1 MNEPHDTTTRNAQF
15 EADWQVPAFTLQELQ
30 PKQHDYCVC
39 IPVINEGER
48 LLNQLHTMH
57 ALGLHHRVDV
67 LIADG
72 GSTDGS
78 TAPEQLAALGV
89 RAILTKTGPGKLS
102 AQLRMGFAY
111 ALQQGYRGII
121 TVDGNGKDGVEAI
134 PQFVRE
140 LETGLDFVQGS
151 RYVAGGQA
159 INTPLI
165 RTLAINLLHAPLIN
179 LAARYKYTDT
189 TNGFRAFSRKYLL
202 HPRVQPFRDVFSTYE
217 LLAYLSVR
225 ASQLGLRTKEIPV
238 VRRYPSSGK
247 TPTKISHFRG
257 NFLLLAI
264 LWKTL
269 RGAFNV
275 TTS

>member
-1 MNEPHDTTTRNAQF
+1 MNEQYDPLTSTSQF
-15 EADWQVPAFTLQELQ
+15 EADWQVPTFTLQELQ
-30 PKQHDYCVC
+30 TKQQTYCVC

-48 LLNQLHTMH
+48 LLNQLRTMDS
-57 ALGLHHRVDV
+57 LDLHKQVDV

-78 TAPEQLAALGV
+78 TDSALLASLGV

-111 ALQQGYRGII
+111 ALQQGYQGII

-134 PQFVRE
+134 PHFVQE
-140 LETGLDFVQGS
+140 LEAGLDFVQGS
-151 RYVAGGQA
+151 RYVPGGQA

-179 LAARYKYTDT
+179 LAAGYKYTDT
-189 TNGFRAFSRKYLL
+189 TNGFRAFSRNYLL
-202 HPRVQPFRDVFSTYE
+202 HPRVQPFREVFSTYE

-269 RGAFNV
+269 RGAFNGIN
-275 TTS
+275 

>member
-1 MNEPHDTTTRNAQF
+1 MNDQHAAVTSSSQF
-15 EADWQVPAFTLQELQ
+15 DAHWQVPAFILQELQ
-30 PKQHDYCVC
+30 DKQHAYCVC

-48 LLNQLHTMH
+48 LLNQLRTMH
-57 ALGLHHRVDV
+57 SLRLHKQVDV

-78 TAPEQLAALGV
+78 TDPELLASLGV
-89 RAILTKTGPGKLS
+89 RAILIKTGSGKLS

-111 ALQQGYRGII
+111 ALQQGYQGII

-134 PQFVRE
+134 PRFVQQ
-140 LETGLDFVQGS
+140 LAAGLDFVQGS
-151 RYVAGGQA
+151 RYVPGGQA

-189 TNGFRAFSRKYLL
+189 TNGFRAFSRNYLL
-202 HPRVQPFRDVFSTYE
+202 HPCVQPFREVFSTYE

-238 VRRYPSSGK
+238 VRRYPPSGK

-269 RGAFNV
+269 RGVFNV
-275 TTS
+275 TIP

>member
-1 MNEPHDTTTRNAQF
+1 
-15 EADWQVPAFTLQELQ
+15 
-30 PKQHDYCVC
+30 
-39 IPVINEGER
+39 
-48 LLNQLHTMH
+48 
-57 ALGLHHRVDV
+57 
-67 LIADG
+67 
-72 GSTDGS
+72 
-78 TAPEQLAALGV
+78 
-89 RAILTKTGPGKLS
+89 
-102 AQLRMGFAY
+102 MGFAY
-111 ALQQGYRGII
+111 ALQQGYRGIV

-134 PQFVRE
+134 PRFVQE
-140 LETGLDFVQGS
+140 LEAGLDFVQGS
-151 RYVAGGQA
+151 RYVPGGQA
-159 INTPLI
+159 INTPLL
-165 RTLAINLLHAPLIN
+165 RTLAIKLLHAPLIN

-189 TNGFRAFSRKYLL
+189 TNGFRAFSRNYLL
-202 HPRVQPFRDVFSTYE
+202 HAGVQPFREVFSTYE

-275 TTS
+275 TTL

>member
-1 MNEPHDTTTRNAQF
+1 MNQQQQFTTSTSQF
-15 EADWQVPAFTLQELQ
+15 AADWQVPAFTLQEVQ
-30 PKQHDYCVC
+30 PKQHDHCVC
-39 IPVINEGER
+39 IPVINEGDR
-48 LLNQLHTMH
+48 LLNQLRTMH
-57 ALGLHHRVDV
+57 ALGLHNQVDV

-78 TAPEQLAALGV
+78 TDPALLSSLGV

-111 ALQQGYRGII
+111 ALQQGYQGII

-134 PQFVRE
+134 PRFVQE
-140 LETGLDFVQGS
+140 LEAGLDFVQGS
-151 RYVAGGQA
+151 RYVPGGQA

-189 TNGFRAFSRKYLL
+189 TNGFRAFSRRYLL

-225 ASQLGLRTKEIPV
+225 ASQLSLRTKEIPV

>member
-1 MNEPHDTTTRNAQF
+1 MNQQHETATSTSQF
-15 EADWQVPAFTLQELQ
+15 EADWQVPAFSLQELH
-30 PKQHDYCVC
+30 PKQHEYCVC

-48 LLNQLHTMH
+48 LLNQLRTMH
-57 ALGLHHRVDV
+57 ELGLHHQVDV

-78 TAPEQLAALGV
+78 TAPALLASLGV
-89 RAILTKTGPGKLS
+89 RTILVKTGAGKLS

-134 PQFVRE
+134 PRFVEE
-140 LETGLDFVQGS
+140 LEAGLDFVQGS
-151 RYVAGGQA
+151 RYVPGGQA

-257 NFLLLAI
+257 NLLLLTI